1 MPIRTDRSRIP
12 ALFIAAALATPGVLS
27 ATQDQGICRLCTLR
41 IEAGMN
47 RSVVE
52 EKVAALVGTR
62 STYSPYAN
70 NLQGGTVSYRDNG
83 WVLQVTYRAG
93 APAPWVQ
100 RQDGTVQH
108 LEPSDETVVKSVL
121 LNPSSATGR

>member
-1 MPIRTDRSRIP
+1 
-12 ALFIAAALATPGVLS
+12 
-27 ATQDQGICRLCTLR
+27 
-41 IEAGMN
+41 MN
-47 RSVVE
+47 RLVVE

-93 APAPWVQ
+93 APAPSV
-100 RQDGTVQH
+100 RHQDGTVQH

-121 LNPSSATGR
+121 LNPSSTSGR